1 MQCNDKPSSF
11 KDQSLRNIAEDEIGR
26 RGQLGRL
33 NDADAVALCHE
44 LEVHQIELQMQN
56 DEMRRVEAELAA
68 SEEKYRDLYEFAPV
82 GYLTLEISGKILEA
96 NLATA
101 HILRTERGNLV
112 NRSFQQYLAEGN
124 YSKFNAFCR
133 DAMQSDAKESAEF
146 QLKGDS
152 DTPCWVMIVAQS
164 INDDIH
170 HGIRM
175 ALIDITQRKLAED
188 ALSMARDNLENTVQ
202 RGLHVSSV
210 KPTIPQ

>member
-82 GYLTLEISGKILEA
+82 GYLTLEISGKVLEA

-133 DAMQSDAKESAEF
+133 DVIQSDVKESAEF

-152 DTPCWVMIVAQS
+152 DKPCWVMIVAQS